1 MFTTENFTTSYRLF
15 GSDKG
20 YIRKDFKFQNSK
32 IINSKKI
39 KKYKCAVMRDRRCYE
54 RFNTVRGVWGF
65 ETFEEALEMFNKLWS
80 EDHENAPYSIIKMNT
95 EPQEGS
101 PSVSFWT
108 FTPYMLPRLVA
119 EYDKENPLDDTN
131 PLMTRDQGLGYG
143 LHYTMPRSLSNTLS
157 MLMPWVGHQPHQSSL
172 PPGMV
177 WVKPK
182 TFKEAFTLAKI
193 FE

>member
-1 MFTTENFTTSYRLF
+1 MFTIENFTTSYRLF

-54 RFNTVRGVWGF
+54 RFNTFRGVWGF
-65 ETFEEALEMFNKLWS
+65 ETFEESLEMFNKFWS
-80 EDHENAPYSIIKMNT
+80 EDLEHAPVSIVKMNT
-95 EPQEGS
+95 LPEEGS

-108 FTPYMLPRLVA
+108 FSSAVSPQFQA
-119 EYDKENPLDDTN
+119 KYDKENPLDDTN
-131 PLMTRDQGLGYG
+131 PLVTGGGWPYG
-143 LHYTMPRSLSNTLS
+143 LHYTIPGPLRQRISTIMKQTRGTII
-157 MLMPWVGHQPHQSSL
+157 MGPHGVIRKKL
-172 PPGMV
+172 H
-177 WVKPK
+177 